1 MILCNQASLSQETD
15 RCIPD
20 SRESHAAFGHF
31 VLVQTAV
38 YDSRGVKD
46 YQTLQRAQILR
57 ETPIMPCAVKSSFK
71 TGFQINH
78 IDSNISFD

>member
-1 MILCNQASLSQETD
+1 MILCKQAFLSQETD

-38 YDSRGVKD
+38 EDSRVVRD

-57 ETPIMPCAVKSSFK
+57 GTPIMPLRRKIQF
-71 TGFQINH
+71 
-78 IDSNISFD
+78 